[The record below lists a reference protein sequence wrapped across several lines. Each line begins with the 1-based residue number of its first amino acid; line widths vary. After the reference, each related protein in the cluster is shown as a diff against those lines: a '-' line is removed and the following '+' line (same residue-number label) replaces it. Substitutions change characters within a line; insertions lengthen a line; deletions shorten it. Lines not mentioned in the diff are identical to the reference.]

1 MLDFLKKQ
9 KEIPLKSAVQSP
21 SVTSKSTRWDPEPL
35 QSTSSPVPAPHPPPS
50 SHPPIPSSP
59 NQSPQT
65 QGPPFQVP
73 PPALVTSAL
82 SGFSGVQHTVTS
94 TIQNPVTLGI
104 QNPLFS
110 NSQNPVTS
118 GIQNPLFS
126 NSQNP
131 GTSGIQNPLFSNSQ
145 NPGTLGIQNPLFSNS
160 QNPVTSNILN
170 PSTSNTTLNRVTSD
184 SPDPLTLSIL
194 NPLTSNLTNPVTS
207 HAQST
212 LSSRQNPQWSSDIQ
226 NTASSVQML
235 SGLQAPVGGQY
246 RNPNMVNLPAPH
258 FASVRHGTELQ
269 VSNKGALNKAPF
281 VAQRSNSADFDSSYT
296 EGDGT
301 SSRQSDTGLLR
312 KVSFVA
318 QSSYSSDFD
327 SPPCDGDIF
336 DPPPC
341 AKGEGTFASQSNA
354 GLLRR
359 KVPFVAQS
367 SNSGDF
373 DSPPCDGHIFDP
385 PPWAKEGGNEP
396 VKDISDV
403 ALMPPPMTIPKR
415 KASPIQLLQVNKK
428 SPLSGV
434 KPSIQKRREK
444 RMAKQKLK
452 HMAHSVGPVK
462 TTIDSNAEL
471 TVKQREQKK
480 MLLTVK
486 KGRTEH
492 HKQPKPVKR
501 ECRI

>member
-1 MLDFLKKQ
+1 M
-9 KEIPLKSAVQSP
+9 PY
-21 SVTSKSTRWDPEPL
+21 
-35 QSTSSPVPAPHPPPS
+35 SSL
-50 SHPPIPSSP
+50 

-73 PPALVTSAL
+73 PPASVTSAL
-82 SGFSGVQHTVTS
+82 SGFSGVQHTMTS

-104 QNPLFS
+104 LNPLFSNSRNPVTLGIQSPSFS
-110 NSQNPVTS
+110 NSQNPVS
-118 GIQNPLFS
+118 
-126 NSQNP
+126 
-131 GTSGIQNPLFSNSQ
+131 
-145 NPGTLGIQNPLFSNS
+145 LGIQSPSFSNS

-170 PSTSNTTLNRVTSD
+170 PSTSNTSNRVTSD

-194 NPLTSNLTNPVTS
+194 NPLTSNFTNPVTS

-246 RNPNMVNLPAPH
+246 QNPNMVNLPAPH

-269 VSNKGALNKAPF
+269 ESNKGTLNKAPF
-281 VAQRSNSADFDSSYT
+281 FAQSSNSADFDSSYT

-312 KVSFVA
+312 KVPFVA
-318 QSSYSSDFD
+318 QSSY
-327 SPPCDGDIF
+327 
-336 DPPPC
+336 
-341 AKGEGTFASQSNA
+341 
-354 GLLRR
+354 
-359 KVPFVAQS
+359 
-367 SNSGDF
+367 SGDF

-396 VKDISDV
+396 VRDISDV

-415 KASPIQLLQVNKK
+415 KASPNQLLQVNKK

-452 HMAHSVGPVK
+452 HVAHNVAPVK

-501 ECRI
+501 ECRIGKIVSC